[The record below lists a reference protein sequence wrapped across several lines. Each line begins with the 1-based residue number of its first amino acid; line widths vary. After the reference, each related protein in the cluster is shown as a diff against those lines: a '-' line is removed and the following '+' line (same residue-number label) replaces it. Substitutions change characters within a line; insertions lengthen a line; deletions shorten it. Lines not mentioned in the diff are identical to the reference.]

1 MISHVHFKVRHASTV
16 AASVITALCILCSPD
31 GPAAVPEPD
40 PFIATGDIVINEVC
54 VNNSGSLTDED
65 NDDPDW
71 IELYNRGE
79 SAVSLEGYTLCD
91 DTSDVAAAWSFGAV
105 TMEPKTYLVV
115 CASGKNRPLPLE
127 TPPDDTVEF
136 IGAYG
141 WSDSAM
147 TGGGSTI
154 RPFMGEDLL
163 CRDSNGVRVVSA
175 TMNLVDNRPSFDWCA
190 ADITIRMRRQHT
202 DAGED
207 FSAYKLLELTMTLE
221 KDKNLVIRF
230 VQNTLPNF
238 KGAATTLKGTGVPSD
253 RYLVPL
259 EPGKGGLDLTCITR
273 LRLEAPEYSFG
284 STSFTLHRAV
294 FTSSAHYVHT
304 DFKLSGKETGLFLRS
319 AQRPDTLADAARLLP
334 IENNLTMG
342 RNSEGFWSIL
352 PSPTPGRDNSF
363 FDSPLSSVTDT
374 ASIVTGGGIYAGPVR
389 VVLKP
394 AKGTTVH
401 YTLDG
406 SVPTTEHPAYSA
418 PIKIDSTTVLRYMA
432 VKPGAIQ
439 SAVKTETFFI
449 GETTKLPVVSIS
461 TNPSWLFD
469 EDTGLYMP
477 GPNATDSY
485 PYFGANFWS
494 DKEVPAHCELYEPDG
509 RRLFSIDA
517 GLSIAGNWSR
527 GKDKKSLEINFREL
541 YGKKELECPIFPDY
555 PQINRFRKI
564 VLRNNGGS
572 NHDAMIENP
581 MMQSLMDI
589 RDVDYQK
596 MRQTAVFI
604 NGAYFGL
611 HQLME
616 PANHDYV
623 YSNYGYKKEE
633 IDFFD
638 FGGKLKW
645 GTPDAWNRLEEML
658 RTAVGDDCEAEL
670 SDSVYAL
677 ACQEMDVYNFIDYN
691 ALEIYIN
698 NTDWPYNNN
707 RRWRPRN
714 GDGKWRWLL
723 YDLDGGFGGFGY
735 IEEAAWADFNTLAFA
750 LDGTQP
756 ADEWPNGSD
765 YTFMLRALLRN
776 SSFYEDFINRFL
788 TLMAYDFSAQR
799 VEKRIVDMID
809 VIRDEIPADF
819 ARWDIPLESWDTSVG
834 ELIAFAQERPSYVM
848 GFIKEQFSPGETF
861 TLTVDAA
868 PKSVLVNGMAIVT
881 QPFTATYF
889 SDVPPTLYVP
899 QGFKQWS
906 DGSTEN
912 PRRINSEAA
921 LSPVLE

>member
-1 MISHVHFKVRHASTV
+1 MISHIFKAQYAPTI
-16 AASVITALCILCSPD
+16 AASVAVALCALCSSD
-31 GPAAVPEPD
+31 GPVEIPEPE

-65 NDDPDW
+65 GDDPDW

-115 CASGKNRPLPLE
+115 CASGKNRSVPTEKPL
-127 TPPDDTVEF
+127 DDSVEF
-136 IGAYG
+136 TAASV
-141 WSDSAM
+141 WSDSAIS
-147 TGGGSTI
+147 GGGSTI
-154 RPFMGEDLL
+154 RPLLDEDIL

-175 TMNLVDNRPSFDWCA
+175 TMNLVDNRPYFDWAA
-190 ADITIRMRRQHT
+190 ADITIRMRRQHK
-202 DAGED
+202 DAGEN
-207 FSAYKLLELTMTLE
+207 FSAYNMLELTMTLE
-221 KDKNLVIRF
+221 KDKNLVVRF
-230 VQNTLPNF
+230 VQSTLSNT
-238 KGAATTLKGTGVPSD
+238 KGAATTLKGTGIPSD

-259 EPGKGGLDLTCITR
+259 VQGKGGLDLTCITR
-273 LRLEAPEYSFG
+273 LRLEAPEYCFG
-284 STSFTLHRAV
+284 SISFTLHRAV
-294 FTSSAHYVHT
+294 FTNSARYIHT
-304 DFKLSGKETGLFLRS
+304 GFKLSGKENGLFLRS

-334 IENNLTMG
+334 LENNLTMG
-342 RNSEGFWSIL
+342 RNSEGLWSIL

-363 FDSPLSSVTDT
+363 FDSPLNSVADT
-374 ASIVTGGGIYAGPVR
+374 PAIVTEGGIYPGPVKIA
-389 VVLKP
+389 LKP

-406 SVPTTEHPAYSA
+406 SVPTTANAVYSA
-418 PIKIDSTTVLRYMA
+418 PLKIDSTTVLRYMA
-432 VKPGAIQ
+432 VRAGALN

-494 DKEVPAHCELYEPDG
+494 DKEVPVHCELYEPDG

-527 GKDKKSLEINFREL
+527 GVDKKSLELNFREL
-541 YGKKELECPIFPDY
+541 YGESDLECAIFPDH
-555 PQINRFRKI
+555 PQINRFKKI

-572 NHDAMIENP
+572 THHAMIENP
-581 MMQSLMDI
+581 MMQSLMDN

-596 MRQTAVFI
+596 MRQTVVFI

-638 FGGKLKW
+638 FGGRLKW
-645 GTPDAWNRLEEML
+645 GTPDAWNSLEEML

-691 ALEIYIN
+691 ALEIYVN

-707 RRWRPRN
+707 RRWRARS

-735 IEEAAWADFNTLAFA
+735 IEEAAWVDFNTLAFA

-756 ADEWPNGSD
+756 ADEWPNGRD

-776 SSFYEDFINRFL
+776 GSFHEDFINRFL

-799 VEKRIVDMID
+799 VEKRIMEMLD
-809 VIRDEIPADF
+809 VISDEIPVDF
-819 ARWDIPLESWDTSVG
+819 ARWDIPLVYWDTSVE

-848 GFIKEQFSPGETF
+848 SFIKEQFGLGETF
-861 TLTVDAA
+861 TLTIDAA

-889 SDVPPTLYVP
+889 SDVPATLYVP
-899 QGFKQWS
+899 QGFAAWS

-912 PRRINSEAA
+912 PRRIDGGAT
-921 LSPVLE
+921 LSPVFE